1 MTPIITEYIRN
12 IDFEHID
19 KHPNILVAARIWDDQ
34 RYNAAKLC
42 YKFMR
47 MIDDHIDNRKAKQEA
62 ISCLERKMMTDQ
74 LNDWIDCLY
83 QTDHEDPFLSEL
95 VETVSRFHIPLQL
108 FHNFTK
114 SMLYDIN
121 NEGFTTIE
129 QFLDYAEGASVAPA
143 SVFVHLC
150 CLKETDDRYI
160 TAGFN
165 VVDVARPCALFSYI
179 VHIIRDFQQD
189 QLENLNYFALDV
201 LEKYGLQPADLKAI
215 AHGATVPYTFRD
227 VIREYYLLARR
238 FEDETLQ
245 MLDMLS
251 TRLNGRYLF
260 SLHLI
265 YQLYKMVFDRIDIEH
280 GNFTTQ
286 ELNPTPSEL
295 REKVSSV
302 ASTWAYP
309 ANPKKTDHQKR
320 NSI

>member
-1 MTPIITEYIRN
+1 MTQLLKEYIRK
-12 IDFEHID
+12 IDFEQID

-34 RYNAAKLC
+34 RYNAARVC

-47 MIDDHIDNRKAKQEA
+47 MIDDHIDNRKAQEEA

-74 LNDWIDCLY
+74 LNDWIECLY
-83 QTDHEDPFLSEL
+83 QPAHDDPFLSDL
-95 VETVSRFHIPLQL
+95 VDTVSRFHIPLEL

-121 NEGFTTIE
+121 NEGFTSVE

-150 CLKETDDRYI
+150 CLQESGELYSP
-160 TAGFN
+160 AEYN
-165 VVDVARPCALFSYI
+165 VIDVARPCALFSYI

-201 LEKYGLQPADLKAI
+201 LHKHGLQPADLKAI
-215 AHGATVPYTFRD
+215 AKGATVPSAFRD
-227 VIREYYLLARR
+227 VISEYHQLARH
-238 FEDETLQ
+238 FEEETLQ

-251 TRLNGRYLF
+251 SRLNGRYLF

-280 GNFTTQ
+280 GNFTTG

-295 REKVSSV
+295 REKVMNV
-302 ASTWAYP
+302 ASAWSYP
-309 ANPKKTDHQKR
+309 ENP
-320 NSI
+320 